1 METPITPDPIS
12 EEDIAETLADAAEAT
27 GTVSQER
34 AERYYDKVRTR
45 IARYLEKKG
54 GVVEKGGDLLLLVP
68 DVFILLWRLANDGRV
83 SGKNKVLLVSAI
95 AYFIFPFDII
105 PEALLGPIGYMD
117 DLIFGVYVLNR
128 MLIDTDAD
136 ILRSHWSGNED
147 VLAAIRR
154 VLDAADSLVGPD
166 FLGKLKKIIK

>member
-1 METPITPDPIS
+1 METPDDDV
-12 EEDIAETLADAAEAT
+12 EEVLADAAAAT
-27 GTVSQER
+27 GPISAER
-34 AERYYDKVRTR
+34 AERFYDKIRTR
-45 IARYLEKKG
+45 VRRYLDSKG
-54 GVVEKGGDLLLLVP
+54 SVVEKGADLLFLVP
-68 DVFILLWRLANDGRV
+68 DVFILLWRLTTDSRV

-105 PEALLGPIGYMD
+105 PEALVGPIGYID

-128 MLIDTDAD
+128 MLIDTDVD
-136 ILRSHWSGNED
+136 VLRSHWSGHED